1 MRTTVCTAVLAAGV
15 VAAMTLGSADAF
27 AVGDATAELA
37 QGGTVK
43 GDISTQAEET
53 DRIGFDLIAGE
64 PYDLRFAAGFSATLV
79 LTDPDGGTVTL
90 PFTSGG
96 RKLKAKGLI
105 AAKTGRHEFR
115 IGSADGSQ
123 GTYKLQAK
131 AAWQKTLKV
140 GPITTQ
146 TMLDIPMPG
155 DSAISALFKGPT
167 VTVNQVVAP
176 DDAVIAAGVT
186 GTSKLVKLPPTT
198 CDLPGVYHIDVSV
211 PVGTFSGVVTRVLPK
226 VRQTNVSIANGLD
239 RISFADSGLGQYF
252 KARCANCHF
261 WAAGYGGVRA
271 YAKDSLGRM
280 RSGNMPE
287 GGPRAPN
294 ETNALL
300 EQWIK
305 TGYGR

>member
-1 MRTTVCTAVLAAGV
+1 MRMTVCTAVLVAGV
-15 VAAMTLGSADAF
+15 AAATAFGPSSAF
-27 AVGDATAELA
+27 ATGDATAELA

-64 PYDLRFAAGFSATLV
+64 PFDVRFAAGFSATLTF
-79 LTDPDGGTVTL
+79 TDPDGATVSL
-90 PFTSGG
+90 PFTQGG
-96 RKLKAKGLI
+96 RKLKAKGLV
-105 AAKTGRHEFR
+105 ATKTGRHEFR

-131 AAWQKTLKV
+131 AAWAKTLKV
-140 GPITTQ
+140 GPVTTQ

-155 DSAISALFKGPT
+155 DSAISAIFKGPA

-176 DDAVIAAGVT
+176 DAAVIAAGVT
-186 GTSKLVKLPPTT
+186 GNAKVVKLPPTT

-211 PVGTFSGVVTRVLPK
+211 QVGTFSGLVTRILPK
-226 VRQTNVSIANGLD
+226 VAPTNVSIANGLD
-239 RISFADSGLGQYF
+239 RISFADSGLDQYF
-252 KARCANCHF
+252 KARCASCHF
-261 WAAGYGGVRA
+261 WASGYGGVRA

-294 ETNALL
+294 DTNALL